1 MTKAE
6 LIEAVAKA
14 TELSKAKAQE
24 TIDAT
29 FAQIAKAIKKDKKFL
44 VPGFGS
50 FAVTKRKARKGR
62 NPKTGEEI
70 RIKASKSV
78 RFKPASKLKDSI

>member
-6 LIEAVAKA
+6 LIDAVAKDCD
-14 TELSKAKAQE
+14 LSKAKTQE
-24 TIDAT
+24 AIESV

-62 NPKTGEEI
+62 NPKTGEI
-70 RIKASKSV
+70 IKIKASKSV
-78 RFKPASKLKDSI
+78 KFKPATKFKASL